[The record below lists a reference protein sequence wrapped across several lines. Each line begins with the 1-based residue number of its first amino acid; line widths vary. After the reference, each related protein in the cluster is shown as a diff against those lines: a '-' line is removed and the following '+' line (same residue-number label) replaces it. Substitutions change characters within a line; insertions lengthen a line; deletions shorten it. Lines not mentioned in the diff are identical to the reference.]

1 LTAAPNRRILFS
13 RHLETDGPLVKSAAR
28 ERRKIAGDARR
39 VVVKIGSSLITD
51 GRQLSA
57 EKIDALA
64 ETVSRHHGE
73 GREMLITSSGAIAA
87 GMAKLGLSRRP
98 QNIPEKQA
106 AAAIG
111 QSYLMWAYERAFSR
125 RGCQVAQILLTRDEF
140 SFRKR
145 YLNARNTL
153 FTLLAHRVVPIVN
166 ENDSVAVEEIQV
178 GDNDSLSATVACLAE
193 ADLLLILSD
202 VEGLFTADP
211 RCEDGACLIPSV
223 REITGELLE
232 AAGEAGSGIG
242 TGGMYTKL
250 LAAQKV
256 MDFGIPMVIADGRDP
271 GAIDDVLA
279 GREKGTLF
287 VPPRRK
293 MAGRK
298 HWILHSIPPQGRV
311 DVDAGAARAVL
322 KGGKSLLP
330 AGITGVKG
338 EFSAG
343 DAVRVV
349 GPDGNEVARGLVNYG
364 SADVTRIKGLHT
376 DQVRLVLG
384 YAYDEVIHRD
394 DLVLVDDRI

>member
-1 LTAAPNRRILFS
+1 MKA
-13 RHLETDGPLVKSAAR
+13 VR
-28 ERRKIAGDARR
+28 ERKKYAGGARR
-39 VVVKIGSSLITD
+39 VVVKVGSSLVAD
-51 GRQLSA
+51 EQELNE
-57 EKIDALA
+57 EKIGLLA
-64 ETVSRHHGE
+64 ETISRHHHE

-111 QSYLMWAYERAFSR
+111 QSYLMWAYERAFSK
-125 RGCQVAQILLTRDEF
+125 RGCQVAQILLTQDEF
-140 SFRKR
+140 SFRRR

-153 FTLLAHRVVPIVN
+153 FTLLEHRVIPVAN

-202 VEGLFTADP
+202 VEGLYTADP

-223 REITGELLE
+223 REISGEIMQ
-232 AAGEAGSGIG
+232 AAGAAGTRVG
-242 TGGMYTKL
+242 TGGMRTKL

-256 MDFGIPMVIADGRDP
+256 MDFGIPMIIADGRDP
-271 GAIDDVLA
+271 RVMDDVLA
-279 GREKGTLF
+279 GKERGTLF
-287 VPPRRK
+287 IPPRQK

-298 HWILHSIPPQGRV
+298 HWILHSIPPQGRIV
-311 DVDAGAARAVL
+311 VDAGAARAIL
-322 KGGKSLLP
+322 EGGKSLLP
-330 AGITGVKG
+330 AGITDTRGD
-338 EFSAG
+338 FSAG

-349 GPDGNEVARGLVNYG
+349 TPDGGEVARGLVNYG
-364 SADVTRIKGLHT
+364 ASDVTKIKGLRT

-394 DLVLVDDRI
+394 DLVLVEEKP